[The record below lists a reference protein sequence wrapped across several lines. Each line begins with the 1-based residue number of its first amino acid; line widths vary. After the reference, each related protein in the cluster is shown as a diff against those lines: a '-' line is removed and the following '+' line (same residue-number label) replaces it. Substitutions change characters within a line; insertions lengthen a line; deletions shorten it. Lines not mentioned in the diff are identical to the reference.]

1 MTGQQGHSQVEPVSD
16 ATWSDQLTLADGT
29 MLRPYAD
36 GVLLTS
42 TQPCWWFLATMPVQA
57 DAIDADVAVTLDVA
71 IVGGTAGICL
81 VGDDNATI
89 LVETIAGAGFS
100 GRVTLR
106 QPCFMEGMRCVL
118 RSVDAGNRPLL
129 VRLAPPIWSATRLS
143 S

>member
-29 MLRPYAD
+29 MLRPCAE

-57 DAIDADVAVTLDVA
+57 AATDADVAVTLDVA
-71 IVGGTAGICL
+71 VVGGTAGLCL
-81 VGDDNATI
+81 IGDDNATI

-106 QPCFMEGMRCVL
+106 QPCSMEGLRCVL
-118 RSVDAGNRPLL
+118 RSVDAGNRPLV
-129 VRLAPPIWSATRLS
+129 VRLAPPIWPATRLS